1 MEIKLNEDVIE
12 LLIDFKW
19 NKDYVLKHVVV

>member
-1 MEIKLNEDVIE
+1 MKIKLNEDVIE
-12 LLIDFKW
+12 LLTDFMW